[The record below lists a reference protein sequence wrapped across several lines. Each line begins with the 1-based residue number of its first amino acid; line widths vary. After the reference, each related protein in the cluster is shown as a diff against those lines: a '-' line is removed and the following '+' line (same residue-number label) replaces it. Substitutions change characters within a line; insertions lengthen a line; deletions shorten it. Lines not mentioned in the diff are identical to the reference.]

1 MHDSH
6 HTARKYHRE
15 TRGGG
20 GLAERREEGW
30 KAGKKDVCG
39 DEEREKT
46 AGV

>member
-6 HTARKYHRE
+6 HTARKYHGE
-15 TRGGG
+15 TKTGGADGEGGG
-20 GLAERREEGW
+20 GMEGR
-30 KAGKKDVCG
+30 KKDICG